1 MCDKK
6 ITKNLILFTICNTVY
21 DTHPKKNHKM
31 KHKKH
36 TDEREHKDITCAV
49 RLPQSLYSAL
59 SETAKIT
66 NSSLSD
72 IMRDAIT
79 EKLDKIRDQEIARRL
94 KKEQIKAQI
103 EKLGIDPNSRNK
115 GEIDT
120 LLSLM
125 EAS

>member
-1 MCDKK
+1 
-6 ITKNLILFTICNTVY
+6 
-21 DTHPKKNHKM
+21 M

-72 IMRDAIT
+72 IMRDAIV
-79 EKLDKIRDQEIARRL
+79 EKVETIREQEIARRL
-94 KKEQIKAQI
+94 KKEQIRAQI
-103 EKLGIDPNSRNK
+103 EKLGIDPK
-115 GEIDT
+115 KAGGGDIDA
-120 LLSLM
+120 LLSLL

>member
-1 MCDKK
+1 MSAKK
-6 ITKNLILFTICNTVY
+6 S
-21 DTHPKKNHKM
+21 KKTPTR
-31 KHKKH
+31 H
-36 TDEREHKDITCAV
+36 TDDREHKDITCAV